1 MNGFQLQEVRAYMS
15 ANATAV
21 IYINVLHSRHMY
33 AMHYGGRAGETSR
46 TTDEERD
53 ACLCVCAFMY
63 VRESTLICMCVLCC
77 ICLDF
82 VGRSPHSLS

>member
-53 ACLCVCAFMY
+53 ACVCVCAFMY
-63 VRESTLICMCVLCC
+63 VRIKSICMCVCC
-77 ICLDF
+77 VAF
-82 VGRSPHSLS
+82 VSISLAALLTH